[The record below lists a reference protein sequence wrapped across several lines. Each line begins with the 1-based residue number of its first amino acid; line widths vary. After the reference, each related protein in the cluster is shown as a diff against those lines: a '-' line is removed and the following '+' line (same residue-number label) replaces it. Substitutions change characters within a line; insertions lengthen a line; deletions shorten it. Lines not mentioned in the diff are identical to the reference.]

1 MMKFVLKLKQSI
13 ITALIIFVIPAAV
26 FSGYALKANAQEE
39 GEGLPENYEY
49 DSSLFDPLDC
59 TPLST
64 VPVEIPDDVCA
75 PQALPES
82 EYGWW
87 EYVDKDR
94 DTMLREYEDAVA
106 TALAGISPSWTDEQK
121 LCYLHDY
128 ICMNAEYDDDQA
140 DFGNNPIS
148 QSAYGNLVLHKSVC
162 DGFARAFYDL
172 ANRIGIKTYDVV
184 GDQMNHAWNLVSL
197 NGKYYYVDCTF
208 DEDAVS
214 NFGVCH
220 NYFLLSQSKLSES
233 HPGTDW
239 KLIEYYNIGIYSP
252 VYIYGKYDYKE
263 YDEAFW
269 RGTRSQLIH
278 RDGYSIIFYDD
289 GFYKYIGNPD
299 QCEKMINLDLPYGNN
314 YAFPVN
320 DKICILVPGRIECYD
335 EAENDLTLLFMMKEG
350 LESDPEARYS
360 YILEVSSIDGD
371 YIDYNVRKLCWDSE
385 VYPGSIFRSGTID
398 CSKKEQYFSPV
409 YDEEFFLNELAER
422 GIEATWYEDYGYWVL
437 IDKETSEH
445 TVRTTLLEY
454 FYYEGMKAGM
464 QGNKSFDLE
473 EYKKNNKDLCDEFGD
488 DNRAYYFHYLDYG
501 KEAGRVAKPDT
512 PVPEGSVLLHR
523 MYNPNSGEHF
533 YTDSATERYK
543 LIISGWIYEGDG
555 WIAPEKGDPVY
566 RLYNKNAGDHHYT
579 MSARERDKLIEADWD
594 YEGIGW
600 YSAPKDTGTPLY
612 RLYNPNC
619 TGAGSHHYT
628 TSEKEKDKLVG
639 MGWKYEGIGWY
650 GQP

>member
-1 MMKFVLKLKQSI
+1 MKFVLKLKQSI

-26 FSGYALKANAQEE
+26 FSGYALKANAQAE

-49 DSSLFDPLDC
+49 DPSLFDPLDC

-64 VPVEIPDDVCA
+64 VLVEISDDVCA

-289 GFYKYIGNPD
+289 GFYKYTGNPD
-299 QCEKMINLDLPYGNN
+299 QCEKMIDLDLPYGNN

-371 YIDYNVRKLCWDSE
+371 YIDYNVRKFCWDSE

-422 GIEATWYEDYGYWVL
+422 GIEATWYEDYGYLVL

-566 RLYNKNAGDHHYT
+566 RLYNKNVGDHHYT
-579 MSARERDKLIEADWD
+579 MSARERDKLIEAGWD

-600 YSAPKDTGTPLY
+600 YSAPKVTGTPLY